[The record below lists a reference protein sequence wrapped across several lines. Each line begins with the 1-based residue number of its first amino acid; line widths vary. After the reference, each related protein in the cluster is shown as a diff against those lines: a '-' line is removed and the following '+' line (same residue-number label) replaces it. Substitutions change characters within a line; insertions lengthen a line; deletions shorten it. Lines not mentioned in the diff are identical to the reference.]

1 MKNGFNLFEY
11 LVISLI
17 PVVIGLFLD
26 FDWFTIYTVS
36 VTLMLLILI
45 LNNLFKIRKILEKK
59 K

>member
-1 MKNGFNLFEY
+1 MKNGFNFFEY

-26 FDWFTIYTVS
+26 YDLFTIYTVS